1 MLGKS
6 FNLSEHQFPHLK
18 RKGTQI
24 IPTSQGF
31 PGGSD
36 GKESAC
42 NAGDLDSIPGSE
54 RSSVKGNGYPF
65 RYSCIENSTDRG
77 DWWSTVHGVARRQA

>member
-24 IPTSQGF
+24 IPTSQG
-31 PGGSD
+31 SD

-42 NAGDLDSIPGSE
+42 NAGDPGSITGSG
-54 RSSVKGNGYPF
+54 RSAGKGNGYPLH
-65 RYSCIENSTDRG
+65 YSCVENSMDRG
-77 DWWSTVHGVARRQA
+77 DWWSIVHGVARRQTRLSD